1 MPVPTSDEDLIGAYD
16 SIRDYIE
23 EENRLVAERISRTL
37 LVHGFLIAS
46 FVLLIQA
53 KAQAIA
59 QAATGAAIEVYEKA
73 LVQLKPIFDLA
84 DITLPL
90 VAFMGVLTSLSALF
104 GVMGA
109 TVAIR
114 SLEQKARRL
123 QEQHAEQWS
132 RLCLPTVTGGGS
144 DKAKL
149 LGWLGAYGLIWLLI
163 AFWAVVTAVSVSLKW
178 WPALLSR
185 F

>member
-1 MPVPTSDEDLIGAYD
+1 MASETRQKPYD
-16 SIRDYIE
+16 DGMTH
-23 EENRLVAERISRTL
+23 RLRNGLHIL
-37 LVHGFLIAS
+37 L
-46 FVLLIQA
+46 
-53 KAQAIA
+53 
-59 QAATGAAIEVYEKA
+59 T
-73 LVQLKPIFDLA
+73 
-84 DITLPL
+84 
-90 VAFMGVLTSLSALF
+90 LF
-104 GVMGA
+104 GIMGA

-144 DKAKL
+144 DKAKR

-163 AFWAVVTAVSVSLKW
+163 LFWAVVTTVSVSLKW